1 VTDRSTDR
9 SAGRSIELRDR
20 RIWLDGAPGLFL
32 GGEVHYFRLARSLWR
47 ERLQQLKDAGCNT
60 LATYV
65 PWLWHELSD
74 GSVDL
79 TGRTHEQ
86 RDLAGFLDLAHEMG
100 LFVVARPGPFIM
112 AEIKNEGVPYRVYDA
127 PGVLPTTWDGAT
139 IPTRTADYL
148 SPAFLDATRGWYA
161 EVMPVIAER
170 LLPSGGN
177 VIAVQLDN
185 EIGMLSWVTNS
196 PDLTDVVCEDLRG
209 WAIDRWGAEEA
220 GRRTGTDA
228 LDAAAFASALRTPA
242 EAVSLPLHHAL
253 GLYMRARFR
262 RYVVLLREEAERHGV
277 DRVPFLV
284 NVHGTAG
291 GRGRT
296 YPIGLSQL
304 LETWRGQPQM
314 TAGSDLYLGDLT
326 VENVPDLY
334 IANAFGAAVQGDD
347 QPLTSLEFEAGTGD
361 YGEDLS
367 RLSPPEAVELKTRLC
382 LAQGNRLINVYLF
395 AGGHNPPLEV
405 PAHDGNDRIAFT
417 GERHGFAAPV
427 GPDGQESATYGS
439 TRRAMTST
447 HGVADLIAD
456 MDQVYDGLAL
466 GFVPDHYL
474 TEYQHPASASRAEQ
488 VSDLERFR
496 GMGPRD
502 VLVRAMVL
510 GGYSFPAVD
519 LQQGEPGGSG
529 NDLDIDPEAVPVLA
543 LASATTLSG
552 HVQARLA
559 RYVAAG
565 GRLLLNGLLP
575 ARDQDGNPCS
585 VLADALDITVSGRV
599 DGSLHYY
606 PSVVPHG
613 WAAPGP
619 EVRTG
624 YAQLLSAREGR
635 PVLTEVGS
643 DQPCAVEVDH
653 GAGRAVVIACDYPC
667 HLDFWRAAL
676 AAVGVRRRWVADA
689 DAPGLVVTPTANAN
703 GEQLLHLV
711 HVGPTPVSFT
721 LAHEGTPFLDGRTLT
736 MPARSVLT
744 LPVGIALDG
753 GRLLASTAELVSRTP
768 GEITLRGSQTAMVE
782 DLVVLDTELEV
793 STERGTVAREGR
805 RVVVTFGRDNRRPA
819 EPALSRLR
827 LA

>member
-1 VTDRSTDR
+1 MPDPTAAR
-9 SAGRSIELRDR
+9 AIELRDR
-20 RIWLDGAPGLFL
+20 RIWLDGAPRLFL
-32 GGEVHYFRLARSLWR
+32 GGEVHYFRLARAQWR
-47 ERLQQLKDAGCNT
+47 ERLQQLKDCGGNT

-65 PWLWHELSD
+65 PWLWHELAD

-86 RDLAGFLDLAHEMG
+86 RDLAGFLDVAAGMG
-100 LFVVARPGPFIM
+100 LYVVVRPGPFIM

-148 SPAFLDATRGWYA
+148 APAFLEAARGWYA

-170 LLPSGGN
+170 LFPNGGN

-196 PDLTDVVCEDLRG
+196 PDLTDVVCEGLRA
-209 WAIDRWGAEEA
+209 WAVDRWGVQEA
-220 GRRTGTDA
+220 GRRLGADA
-228 LDAAAFASALRTPA
+228 DDAGAVASALRTPA
-242 EAVSLPLHHAL
+242 EAVSLPLHHVL
-253 GLYMRARFR
+253 GLYSRERYR
-262 RYVVLLREEAERHGV
+262 RYVAALREEAERHGIV
-277 DRVPFLV
+277 GVPFLI
-284 NVHGTAG
+284 NVHGTGG

-304 LETWRGQPQM
+304 LETWRGQPQL

-326 VENVPDLY
+326 VENVPDIY
-334 IANAFGAAVQGDD
+334 VANAFGAAVQDDD

-361 YGEDLS
+361 HGEDLS
-367 RLSPPEAVELKTRLC
+367 RLNAPEGVELKTRLC

-405 PAHDGNDRIAFT
+405 PVHDGNDRIAFT

-427 GPDGQESATYGS
+427 GPEGQEGLTYDA
-439 TRRAMTST
+439 TRRAMTSVR
-447 HGVADLIAD
+447 GIADLVAD
-456 MDQVYDGLAL
+456 MDQAYDGVAL

-474 TEYQHPASASRAEQ
+474 TEYHHPASTSRAEQ
-488 VSDLERFR
+488 VADLERFR

-502 VLVRAMVL
+502 VLARAMVL

-519 LQQGEPGGSG
+519 LQRGEPGR
-529 NDLDIDPEAVPVLA
+529 DIDVRRFPVLV
-543 LASATTLSG
+543 LASAETLSG
-552 HVQARLA
+552 EVQERLA

-575 ARDQDGNPCS
+575 SRDHDGNPCT
-585 VLADALDITVSGRV
+585 VLAEALDITVTGRV
-599 DGSLHYY
+599 DESLHYY

-613 WAAPGP
+613 WAARRPGGQPGP

-624 YAQLLSAREGR
+624 YAQLLSAPAGR
-635 PVLTEVGS
+635 PVLTEVGTG
-643 DQPCAVEVDH
+643 QPCAVEVTH

-667 HLDFWRAAL
+667 DLGFWHAAL
-676 AAVGVRRRWVADA
+676 AALEVRRRWVAQA
-689 DAPGLVVTPTANAN
+689 DVPGLVVTPTADRT
-703 GEQLLHLV
+703 GQQLLHLV
-711 HVGPTPVSFT
+711 HVGPTPVTFT
-721 LAHEGTPFLDGRTLT
+721 LAQDSVPFLDGRSLT

-744 LPVGIALDG
+744 LPVGVALDG
-753 GRLLASTAELVSRTP
+753 GRLVASTAELVSRSA
-768 GEITLRGSQTAMVE
+768 GEITLRRSQAE
-782 DLVVLDTELEV
+782 DLVVLESDLAV
-793 STERGTVAREGR
+793 STEDGTVAREGGV
-805 RVVVTFGRDNRRPA
+805 VVVTLKGVREA
-819 EPALSRLR
+819 EPALVRFG
-827 LA
+827 